1 MARILQNAK
10 QLLHLVDMTDSK
22 KLSTPVRFIFAAIL
36 VVGVVLVVSKLR
48 QSPPSNATWGVLL
61 PLTGDRGAYGVAM
74 RDGITLAIDEIN
86 VGGGVNGSRIQLI
99 IEDTKSTPRDCVSAF
114 EKLASQDK
122 VRVLLGPMSS
132 SEVLSVAPL
141 AEQRHILLFTPSASS
156 PAISD
161 AGDYIFRNVPSDV
174 FEGSAMAEVAAS
186 QLKLKTIDILY
197 INTDYGIGVV
207 QTFRAAYEKLGGNV
221 LAAEA
226 YPDGTRDFRTHLQK
240 IKEANPEALYIV
252 GYKEMGTAVAQ
263 AKQLAL
269 PQRLLST
276 AIFEDPEIL
285 KAAGD
290 AAEGLVFT
298 SITFD
303 PANPDPRAVAFTKN
317 YRERFKREPDGY
329 AASAYDAACILA
341 EAARSAGSLEPDRM
355 KDALYHMQDFKG
367 LLGNVKFDA
376 KGDAILPIRLKRV
389 SHGTFE
395 AFKP

>member
-1 MARILQNAK
+1 
-10 QLLHLVDMTDSK
+10 MTDSK
-22 KLSTPVRFIFAAIL
+22 KLSTPARLILAAIL
-36 VVGVVLVVSKLR
+36 VVAVVLVVSKLR
-48 QSPPSNATWGVLL
+48 QSPPPSDVSWGVLL
-61 PLTGDRGAYGVAM
+61 PLTGDRGAYGAAM
-74 RDGITLAIDEIN
+74 RDGIALAIDEIN
-86 VGGGVNGSRIQLI
+86 AGGGVDGRRIKLI
-99 IEDTKSTPRDCVSAF
+99 IEDTKSAPRDCVSAF

-122 VRVLLGPMSS
+122 VPVILGPMSS

-174 FEGSAMAEVAAS
+174 FEGSAMAEVAAD
-186 QLKLKTIDILY
+186 QLKLKSIGILY

-207 QTFRAAYEKLGGNV
+207 QTFRAAYEKLGGKV
-221 LAAEA
+221 VDAEA

-252 GYKEMGTAVAQ
+252 GYKEMGAAVAQ
-263 AKQLAL
+263 TKELAL

-341 EAARSAGSLEPDRM
+341 QAARSAGSLEPDRM

-376 KGDAILPIRLKRV
+376 KGDAMLPIRLKRV

>member
-1 MARILQNAK
+1 MLQNRD
-10 QLLHLVDMTDSK
+10 QSSPEVDMPDSK
-22 KLSTPVRFIFAAIL
+22 SPSTPARVVLAAIL
-36 VVGVVLVVSKLR
+36 AIAAVLIVNKLR
-48 QSPPSNATWGVLL
+48 HSPPPSDVTWGVLL

-74 RDGITLAIDEIN
+74 RDGIALAIDEIN
-86 VGGGVNGSRIQLI
+86 AGGGVDGRRIKLI
-99 IEDTKSTPRDCVSAF
+99 VEDTKSAPRDCVSAF

-122 VRVLLGPMSS
+122 VPVILGPMAS

-141 AEQRHILLFTPSASS
+141 AEQRHILLFTPSASA

-174 FEGSAMAEVAAS
+174 FEGSAMAEVATS
-186 QLKLKTIDILY
+186 QLKLETIGILY
-197 INTDYGIGVV
+197 SNNDYGIGVV
-207 QTFRAAYEKLGGNV
+207 QTFRAAYERFGGKV

-240 IKEANPEALYIV
+240 IKEANPEGLYIV
-252 GYKEMGTAVAQ
+252 GYKEMGAAVAQ
-263 AKQLAL
+263 SKELAL

-276 AIFEDPEIL
+276 AIFEDSEIL

-303 PANPDPRAVAFTKN
+303 PADPDPRAAAFTMN

-341 EAARSAGSLEPDRM
+341 QAARSSGNYETDRI
-355 KDALYHMQDFKG
+355 KDGLYHIQDFEG

-376 KGDAILPIRLKRV
+376 KGDVTLPIRLKRV
-389 SHGTFE
+389 FRGKFE
-395 AFKP
+395 AFEP

>member
-1 MARILQNAK
+1 
-10 QLLHLVDMTDSK
+10 V
-22 KLSTPVRFIFAAIL
+22 AI
-36 VVGVVLVVSKLR
+36 
-48 QSPPSNATWGVLL
+48 
-61 PLTGDRGAYGVAM
+61 
-74 RDGITLAIDEIN
+74 RDGINLAVEEIN
-86 VGGGVNGSRIQLI
+86 AQGGLQGKPIKLI
-99 IEDTKSTPRDCVSAF
+99 IEDTKGTTRDCVTAF

-122 VRVLLGPMSS
+122 MRVVLGPMSS

-141 AEQRHILLFTPSASS
+141 AEQRHILLFTPSASA

-174 FEGSAMAEVAAS
+174 FEGSAMAEIAFAK
-186 QLKLKTIDILY
+186 LNLKTIGILY

-207 QTFRAAYEKLGGNV
+207 QTFRAAYEKLGGKV

-263 AKQLAL
+263 ARELAL

-285 KAAGD
+285 KAAGA

-329 AASAYDAACILA
+329 AASAFDAAYILA
-341 EAARSAGSLEPDRM
+341 EAARTAGSLEPDRM
-355 KDALYHMQDFKG
+355 KNALYQMHDFKG
-367 LLGNVKFDA
+367 LLGKVNFDA
-376 KGDAILPIRLKRV
+376 KGDAMLPIRLKRV

-395 AFKP
+395 SFEP